1 MISLAI
7 WEYKELSPG
16 LNNNSGHPS
25 FKLQSNA
32 ISRSVKSA
40 NATRHRLNAQQDF
53 YNLYQDQEHHGN
65 TLQWIF

>member
-40 NATRHRLNAQQDF
+40 NAARHRLNAQQDF
-53 YNLYQDQEHHGN
+53 YNLYQDQEHRGK